1 MTQYLGLKRKTQLKR
16 AIFLS
21 LDEQASFSDWSQL
34 RQQLKI
40 EQDLL
45 QQLAFELQTELKN
58 YYLLNEVELIID
70 ARQGLFLKK
79 EHGESPLNIAAAGN
93 DDFFIQIIQEVFS
106 REDWT
111 LDELCDAF
119 FISKSTAKR
128 KLRLLNQQLASF
140 EVKITSST
148 YVRLVGAERHIRSF
162 YTLFAYLSFQKTA
175 FYPYLT
181 EKDHTAYH
189 EKVQKVRQVFKQQIS
204 CLHKDFF
211 ALFFTLHDLRIR
223 RDKHVLTILADAPK
237 SLLVIFPEKPSELSY
252 WNEEDWAF
260 FVICLFLF
268 NIFTPNETELMFL
281 QQNIFIAE
289 RNAWQNCFQ
298 KPFNLHDE
306 TNFDPIQIHLIRILL
321 FTNLFPK
328 NNYLFH
334 LFPFVNYLSFEQN
347 QPLYNQCFK
356 CFWDLFI
363 AQFPEYATT
372 YFKMQSFLL
381 MRYLIPRN
389 QNPNQIKIYL
399 ASELTIFYQSNF
411 QLAIQEYFCHT
422 YEFDWVED
430 ENDAELIVYTF
441 PFFENAFNKPA
452 LYLSPFMKEKDYDLL
467 DARLEQF
474 VVERAEV

>member
-1 MTQYLGLKRKTQLKR
+1 MEQYLGLKRKTQLKR

-148 YVRLVGAERHIRSF
+148 YVRLVGVERHIRSF

-189 EKVQKVRQVFKQQIS
+189 EKVQKIRQVFKQQIS

-298 KPFNLHDE
+298 KPFNPPGEIDF
-306 TNFDPIQIHLIRILL
+306 NAIQIHLIRILL

-334 LFPFVNYLSFEQN
+334 LFPF
-347 QPLYNQCFK
+347 PK
-356 CFWDLFI
+356 
-363 AQFPEYATT
+363 
-372 YFKMQSFLL
+372 
-381 MRYLIPRN
+381 
-389 QNPNQIKIYL
+389 
-399 ASELTIFYQSNF
+399 
-411 QLAIQEYFCHT
+411 
-422 YEFDWVED
+422 
-430 ENDAELIVYTF
+430 
-441 PFFENAFNKPA
+441 
-452 LYLSPFMKEKDYDLL
+452 
-467 DARLEQF
+467 
-474 VVERAEV
+474 

>member
-21 LDEQASFSDWSQL
+21 LDEQASFSDWSKL

-70 ARQGLFLKK
+70 AKQGLFLKK

-93 DDFFIQIIQEVFS
+93 YDFFIQIIQEVFS

-111 LDELCDAF
+111 LDELCDTF
-119 FISKSTAKR
+119 FISTSTAKR

-148 YVRLVGAERHIRSF
+148 YVRLVGVERHIRSF
-162 YTLFAYLSFQKTA
+162 YTLFAYLAFQKTA

-181 EKDHTAYH
+181 ETDHTVYH

-211 ALFFTLHDLRIR
+211 VLFFTLHDLRIR

-237 SLLVIFPEKPSELSY
+237 SLLAIFPEKPSELSY

-306 TNFDPIQIHLIRILL
+306 TAFNEIQIHLIRILL
-321 FTNLFPK
+321 FTKLFPK

-334 LFPFVNYLSFEQN
+334 FFPFTNYLSFEQN
-347 QPLYNQCFK
+347 QPLYNQYFK
-356 CFWDLFI
+356 RFWHLFTES
-363 AQFPEYATT
+363 FPDYSTT

-381 MRYLIPRN
+381 MRYLIPRSP
-389 QNPNQIKIYL
+389 QANQIHIYL
-399 ASELTIFYQSNF
+399 ASEFTEFYQSNL
-411 QLAIQEYFCHT
+411 QLTIQEYFCHI
-422 YEFDWVED
+422 YEFNWVQE
-430 ENDAELIVYTF
+430 ESDAEFIISTF
-441 PFFENAFNKPA
+441 PFFENTFNKPA
-452 LYLSPFMKEKDYDLL
+452 LYLSPFMKEKDYHLL